1 MSIFFFEGAAAQLQY
16 RNTVVVD
23 IGLGL
28 GGWMGWGISG
38 RQRQGHARDRYL
50 GVARARMRMGMERG
64 A

>member
-50 GVARARMRMGMERG
+50 GVARAR
-64 A
+64 